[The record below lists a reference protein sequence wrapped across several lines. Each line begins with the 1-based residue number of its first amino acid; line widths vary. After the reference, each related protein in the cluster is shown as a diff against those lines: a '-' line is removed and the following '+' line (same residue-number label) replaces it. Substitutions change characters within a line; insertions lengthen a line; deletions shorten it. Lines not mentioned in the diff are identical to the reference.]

1 MRSSLADEAGMI
13 KSSSEGY
20 RTAPIAPAQP
30 AQPSQPAISRFSLW
44 PLPELHQAPVAVATP
59 ASAAGPD
66 PEQLAYQRGV
76 EAGRAAAME
85 EANRT
90 LKRAAGLLVST
101 AEALD
106 AARLGVVRQLEDSVY
121 MLALAVSRHLIQRE
135 VGADPTIVRDLV
147 TKGLE
152 AFPVGSRV
160 EIHLHPDD
168 LAALRSQVEL
178 PGSDGRAAEI
188 MWAADPAIERGGC
201 TLETPHRV
209 VDGRIDLALSDLY
222 HRMRDD

>member
-1 MRSSLADEAGMI
+1 MI
-13 KSSSEGY
+13 KSSSDAL
-20 RTAPIAPAQP
+20 RAAPSAPAPPPATAPQP
-30 AQPSQPAISRFSLW
+30 AAISRFSLW
-44 PLPELHQAPVAVATP
+44 PLPELHQPAVALATP
-59 ASAAGPD
+59 VVAPGPD
-66 PEQLAYQRGV
+66 LEQAAHARGY
-76 EAGRAAAME
+76 EAGRAAAIE

-106 AARLGVVRQLEDSVY
+106 AARLGVVRELEDSVY
-121 MLALAVSRHLIQRE
+121 LLGLAVARHLIQRE
-135 VGADPTIVRDLV
+135 VSADPTIVRDLV
-147 TKGLE
+147 HKGLE

-178 PGSDGRAAEI
+178 PGTDGRAAEI
-188 MWAADPAIERGGC
+188 MWSSDPAIERGGC

>member
-1 MRSSLADEAGMI
+1 MI
-13 KSSSEGY
+13 KSSSDTY
-20 RTAPIAPAQP
+20 RTPPLAPPQPAPASSSP
-30 AQPSQPAISRFSLW
+30 PAISRFSLW
-44 PLPELHQAPVAVATP
+44 PLPELHQAPPVTIASAVAAP
-59 ASAAGPD
+59 APD
-66 PEQLAYQRGV
+66 LEALAHQRGF
-76 EAGRAAAME
+76 EAGRAAALE

-90 LKRAAGLLVST
+90 IKRAAGLLVST

-106 AARLGVVRQLEDSVY
+106 AARLGVVRELEDSVY
-121 MLALAVSRHLIQRE
+121 MLSLAVARHLIQRE
-135 VGADPTIVRDLV
+135 VSADPTIIRELV
-147 TKGLE
+147 HRGLE

-188 MWAADPAIERGGC
+188 LWAGDPAIERGGC